1 MTHIDLSI
9 LLPSYNNVCVSLVQV
24 LQRQAD
30 ALRGKLDKP
39 FRYEIIVADDCSTD
53 AACIDANRVI
63 GDMLH
68 CRYLR
73 MKQNVGRAQIRNV
86 LISESSGD
94 YVLLIDSDLFLCDD
108 NYLYKYATSTA
119 DVVYGGTR
127 IGGEGFAMVDNEA
140 KNDEINVE
148 NIQYEGAKS
157 ENVRNEGHTENLK
170 GNLRYI
176 YEKKAEP
183 SHRAVF
189 RQLHPN
195 QEISVCNLYARRD
208 IMEAHPFDSRFK
220 AYGYEDVLFGK
231 RLAESGIE
239 VTHID
244 NPVLINEFEP
254 NSVFV
259 KKTEE
264 AILTL
269 CRFEQ
274 DLEGYSNL
282 KTKVTTLG
290 RYIPLSLFRLWHRI
304 MKNKEKRN
312 LTGSKP
318 SLLLFKLYKLGFFL
332 ENRKVKK

>member
-30 ALRGKLDKP
+30 ALSGKLDKP
-39 FRYEIIVADDCSTD
+39 FRYEIIVADDGSTD

-73 MKQNVGRAQIRNV
+73 MEQNVGRAQIRNV
-86 LISESSGD
+86 LISESRGD

-108 NYLYKYATSTA
+108 NYIHKYATSTA

-140 KNDEINVE
+140 N
-148 NIQYEGAKS
+148 
-157 ENVRNEGHTENLK
+157 TENLK

-183 SHRAVF
+183 SHRAAF
-189 RQLHPN
+189 RQLRPN

-244 NPVLINEFEP
+244 NPVLINEFES

-332 ENRKVKK
+332 ENRMVKK

>member
-9 LLPSYNNVCVSLVQV
+9 LLPSYNNVCVSLVQA

-39 FRYEIIVADDCSTD
+39 FRYEIIVADDGSTD

-73 MKQNVGRAQIRNV
+73 MEHNVGRAQIRNV
-86 LISESSGD
+86 LISESCGD

-127 IGGEGFAMVDNEA
+127 IGGEGLVMVDNEA
-140 KNDEINVE
+140 N
-148 NIQYEGAKS
+148 
-157 ENVRNEGHTENLK
+157 TEHLK

-183 SHRAVF
+183 SHRAAF
-189 RQLHPN
+189 RQLRPN

-282 KTKVTTLG
+282 KTKVAALG

-312 LTGSKP
+312 LTGPKP

>member
-53 AACIDANRVI
+53 AACIDANRLI

-73 MKQNVGRAQIRNV
+73 MEQNVGRAQIRNV
-86 LISESSGD
+86 LISESRGD

-108 NYLYKYATSTA
+108 NYLYKYATLTA

-127 IGGEGFAMVDNEA
+127 IGGKGFAMVDDEA
-140 KNDEINVE
+140 N
-148 NIQYEGAKS
+148 
-157 ENVRNEGHTENLK
+157 TENLK

-189 RQLHPN
+189 RQLRPN

-282 KTKVTTLG
+282 KTKVTSLG

>member
-73 MKQNVGRAQIRNV
+73 MEQNVGRAQIRNV
-86 LISESSGD
+86 LISESRGD

-127 IGGEGFAMVDNEA
+127 IGGQGFAMVDNEA
-140 KNDEINVE
+140 NT
-148 NIQYEGAKS
+148 A
-157 ENVRNEGHTENLK
+157 NLK

-183 SHRAVF
+183 SHRAAF
-189 RQLHPN
+189 RQLRPN

-332 ENRKVKK
+332 ENRMVKK

>member
-39 FRYEIIVADDCSTD
+39 FRYEIIVADDGSTD

-73 MKQNVGRAQIRNV
+73 MEQNVGRAQIRNV
-86 LISESSGD
+86 LISESRGD

-127 IGGEGFAMVDNEA
+127 IGGEGLAMVDNEA
-140 KNDEINVE
+140 N
-148 NIQYEGAKS
+148 
-157 ENVRNEGHTENLK
+157 TENLK

-183 SHRAVF
+183 SHRAAF
-189 RQLHPN
+189 RQLRPN

-318 SLLLFKLYKLGFFL
+318 SLLLLKLYKLGFFL

>member
-9 LLPSYNNVCVSLVQV
+9 LLPSYNNVCVSLVQA

-30 ALRGKLDKP
+30 ALWGKLDKP
-39 FRYEIIVADDCSTD
+39 FRYEIIVADDGSTD

-127 IGGEGFAMVDNEA
+127 IGGEGLAMVDNEA
-140 KNDEINVE
+140 N
-148 NIQYEGAKS
+148 
-157 ENVRNEGHTENLK
+157 TENLK

-189 RQLHPN
+189 RQLRPN

-282 KTKVTTLG
+282 KAKVTTLG

>member
-24 LQRQAD
+24 LQCQAD

-73 MKQNVGRAQIRNV
+73 MEQNVGRAQIRNV
-86 LISESSGD
+86 LISESRGD

-140 KNDEINVE
+140 N
-148 NIQYEGAKS
+148 
-157 ENVRNEGHTENLK
+157 TENLK

-183 SHRAVF
+183 SHRAAF
-189 RQLHPN
+189 RQLRPN

>member
-39 FRYEIIVADDCSTD
+39 FRYEIIVADDGSTD

-73 MKQNVGRAQIRNV
+73 MEQNVGRAQIRNV

-140 KNDEINVE
+140 N
-148 NIQYEGAKS
+148 
-157 ENVRNEGHTENLK
+157 TENLK

-183 SHRAVF
+183 SHRAAF
-189 RQLHPN
+189 RQLRPN

-282 KTKVTTLG
+282 KTKVSTLG

>member
-30 ALRGKLDKP
+30 ALRDKLDKP
-39 FRYEIIVADDCSTD
+39 FSYEIIVADDCSTD

-63 GDMLH
+63 GDMLY

-73 MKQNVGRAQIRNV
+73 MEQNVGRAQIRNV
-86 LISESSGD
+86 LISESRGD

-140 KNDEINVE
+140 N
-148 NIQYEGAKS
+148 
-157 ENVRNEGHTENLK
+157 TENLK

-183 SHRAVF
+183 SHRAAF
-189 RQLHPN
+189 RQLRPN

-244 NPVLINEFEP
+244 NPVLINEFES

>member
-9 LLPSYNNVCVSLVQV
+9 LLPSYNNVCVSLVQA

-30 ALRGKLDKP
+30 ALRRKLDKP
-39 FRYEIIVADDCSTD
+39 FRYEIIVADDGSTD

-73 MKQNVGRAQIRNV
+73 MEHNVGRAQIRNV
-86 LISESSGD
+86 LISESCGD

-108 NYLYKYATSTA
+108 NYLYRYATSTA

-127 IGGEGFAMVDNEA
+127 IGGEGLVMVDNEA
-140 KNDEINVE
+140 N
-148 NIQYEGAKS
+148 
-157 ENVRNEGHTENLK
+157 TEHLK

-183 SHRAVF
+183 SHRAAF
-189 RQLHPN
+189 RQLRPN

-282 KTKVTTLG
+282 KTKVAALG

-304 MKNKEKRN
+304 IKNKEKRN
-312 LTGSKP
+312 LTGPKP

>member
-39 FRYEIIVADDCSTD
+39 FRYEIIVADDGSTD

-73 MKQNVGRAQIRNV
+73 MEQNVGRAQIRNV
-86 LISESSGD
+86 LISESRGD

-127 IGGEGFAMVDNEA
+127 IGGEGLAMVDNEA
-140 KNDEINVE
+140 N
-148 NIQYEGAKS
+148 
-157 ENVRNEGHTENLK
+157 TENLK

-183 SHRAVF
+183 SHQAAF
-189 RQLHPN
+189 RQLRPN

>member
-73 MKQNVGRAQIRNV
+73 MEQNVGRAQIRNV
-86 LISESSGD
+86 LISESRGD

-127 IGGEGFAMVDNEA
+127 IGGEGLAMVDDEA
-140 KNDEINVE
+140 N
-148 NIQYEGAKS
+148 
-157 ENVRNEGHTENLK
+157 TENLK

-183 SHRAVF
+183 SHRAAF
-189 RQLHPN
+189 RQLRPN

-282 KTKVTTLG
+282 KTKVTSLG

>member
-24 LQRQAD
+24 IQRQAD

-73 MKQNVGRAQIRNV
+73 MEQNVGRAQIRNV
-86 LISESSGD
+86 LISESRGD

-140 KNDEINVE
+140 N
-148 NIQYEGAKS
+148 
-157 ENVRNEGHTENLK
+157 TENLK

-183 SHRAVF
+183 SHRAAF
-189 RQLHPN
+189 RQLRPN

-244 NPVLINEFEP
+244 NPVLINEFES

-282 KTKVTTLG
+282 KTKVTSLG

>member
-1 MTHIDLSI
+1 MSHIDLSI
-9 LLPSYNNVCVSLVQV
+9 LLPSYNNVCVSLVQA

-53 AACIDANRVI
+53 AVCIDANRVI

-86 LISESSGD
+86 LISESRGD

-127 IGGEGFAMVDNEA
+127 IGGEGLAMVDNEA
-140 KNDEINVE
+140 N
-148 NIQYEGAKS
+148 
-157 ENVRNEGHTENLK
+157 TENLK

-189 RQLHPN
+189 RQLRPD

-282 KTKVTTLG
+282 KTKVTTLS

-312 LTGSKP
+312 LTGPKP

>member
-39 FRYEIIVADDCSTD
+39 FRYEIIVADDGSTD

-73 MKQNVGRAQIRNV
+73 MEQNVGRAQIRNV
-86 LISESSGD
+86 LISESRGD

-140 KNDEINVE
+140 N
-148 NIQYEGAKS
+148 
-157 ENVRNEGHTENLK
+157 TENLK

-183 SHRAVF
+183 SHRAAF
-189 RQLHPN
+189 RQLRPN

-244 NPVLINEFEP
+244 NPVLINEFES

-332 ENRKVKK
+332 ENRMVKK

>member
-30 ALRGKLDKP
+30 ALRGRLGKP
-39 FRYEIIVADDCSTD
+39 FRYEIIVADDGSTD

-73 MKQNVGRAQIRNV
+73 MEQNVGRAQIRNV
-86 LISESSGD
+86 LISESRGD

-127 IGGEGFAMVDNEA
+127 IGGEGLAMVDNEA
-140 KNDEINVE
+140 N
-148 NIQYEGAKS
+148 
-157 ENVRNEGHTENLK
+157 TENLK

-183 SHRAVF
+183 SHRAAF
-189 RQLHPN
+189 RQLRPN

-244 NPVLINEFEP
+244 NPVLINEFES

-282 KTKVTTLG
+282 KTKVSTLG

>member
-73 MKQNVGRAQIRNV
+73 MEQNVGRAQIRNV
-86 LISESSGD
+86 LISESRGD
-94 YVLLIDSDLFLCDD
+94 YVLLVDSDLFLCDD

-127 IGGEGFAMVDNEA
+127 IGGKGFAMVDDEA
-140 KNDEINVE
+140 N
-148 NIQYEGAKS
+148 
-157 ENVRNEGHTENLK
+157 TENLK

-183 SHRAVF
+183 SHRATF
-189 RQLHPN
+189 RQLRPN

-244 NPVLINEFEP
+244 NPVLINEFES

>member
-73 MKQNVGRAQIRNV
+73 MEQNVGRAQIRNV
-86 LISESSGD
+86 LISESRGD
-94 YVLLIDSDLFLCDD
+94 YVLLLDSDLFLCDD

-140 KNDEINVE
+140 N
-148 NIQYEGAKS
+148 
-157 ENVRNEGHTENLK
+157 TENLK

-183 SHRAVF
+183 SHRAAF
-189 RQLHPN
+189 RQLRPN

-244 NPVLINEFEP
+244 NPVLINEFES

-332 ENRKVKK
+332 ENRMVKK

>member
-73 MKQNVGRAQIRNV
+73 MEQNVGRAQIRNV
-86 LISESSGD
+86 LISESRGD

-140 KNDEINVE
+140 N
-148 NIQYEGAKS
+148 
-157 ENVRNEGHTENLK
+157 TENLK

-183 SHRAVF
+183 SHRAAF
-189 RQLHPN
+189 RQLRPN

-312 LTGSKP
+312 LTGPKP

>member
-9 LLPSYNNVCVSLVQV
+9 LLPSYNNVCVPLVQA

-39 FRYEIIVADDCSTD
+39 FRYEIIVADDGSTD
-53 AACIDANRVI
+53 AACIDTNRVI

-127 IGGEGFAMVDNEA
+127 IGGEGLAMVDNEA
-140 KNDEINVE
+140 N
-148 NIQYEGAKS
+148 
-157 ENVRNEGHTENLK
+157 TENLK

-189 RQLHPN
+189 RQLRPN

-312 LTGSKP
+312 LTGPKP

>member
-9 LLPSYNNVCVSLVQV
+9 LLPSYNNVCVSLVQA

-30 ALRGKLDKP
+30 ALWGKLDKP
-39 FRYEIIVADDCSTD
+39 FRYEIIVADDGSTD

-73 MKQNVGRAQIRNV
+73 MEQNVGRAQIRNV
-86 LISESSGD
+86 LISESRGD

-119 DVVYGGTR
+119 DVVYGGTC
-127 IGGEGFAMVDNEA
+127 IGGEGLAMVDNEA
-140 KNDEINVE
+140 N
-148 NIQYEGAKS
+148 
-157 ENVRNEGHTENLK
+157 TENLK

-189 RQLHPN
+189 RQLRPN

-282 KTKVTTLG
+282 KTKVSTLG

>member
-39 FRYEIIVADDCSTD
+39 FRYEIIVADDGSTD

-73 MKQNVGRAQIRNV
+73 MEQNVGRAQIRNV
-86 LISESSGD
+86 LISESRGD

-140 KNDEINVE
+140 N
-148 NIQYEGAKS
+148 
-157 ENVRNEGHTENLK
+157 TENLK

-183 SHRAVF
+183 SHRAAF
-189 RQLHPN
+189 RQLRPN

-282 KTKVTTLG
+282 KTKVSTLG

-332 ENRKVKK
+332 ENRMVKK

>member
-73 MKQNVGRAQIRNV
+73 MEQNVGRAQIRNV
-86 LISESSGD
+86 LISESRGD
-94 YVLLIDSDLFLCDD
+94 YVLLIDSDIFLCDD

-127 IGGEGFAMVDNEA
+127 IGGEGLAMVDNEA
-140 KNDEINVE
+140 N
-148 NIQYEGAKS
+148 
-157 ENVRNEGHTENLK
+157 TENLK

-189 RQLHPN
+189 RQLRPN

-282 KTKVTTLG
+282 KTKVSTLG

>member
-9 LLPSYNNVCVSLVQV
+9 LLPSYNNVCVSLVQA

-30 ALRGKLDKP
+30 ALRGKLDKT
-39 FRYEIIVADDCSTD
+39 FRYKIIVADDCSTD
-53 AACIDANRVI
+53 AVCIDANRVI

-86 LISESSGD
+86 LISESRGD

-127 IGGEGFAMVDNEA
+127 IGGEGLAMVDNEA
-140 KNDEINVE
+140 N
-148 NIQYEGAKS
+148 
-157 ENVRNEGHTENLK
+157 TENLK

-183 SHRAVF
+183 SHRAAF
-189 RQLHPN
+189 RQLRPN

>member
-9 LLPSYNNVCVSLVQV
+9 LLPSYNNVCVSLVQA

-39 FRYEIIVADDCSTD
+39 FRYEIIVADDGSTD

-73 MKQNVGRAQIRNV
+73 MEQNVGRAQIRNV
-86 LISESSGD
+86 LISESRGD

-108 NYLYKYATSTA
+108 NYLYRYATSTA

-127 IGGEGFAMVDNEA
+127 IGGEGLVMVDNEA
-140 KNDEINVE
+140 N
-148 NIQYEGAKS
+148 
-157 ENVRNEGHTENLK
+157 TEHLK

-189 RQLHPN
+189 RQLRPN

-282 KTKVTTLG
+282 KTKVAALG
-290 RYIPLSLFRLWHRI
+290 RYIPLSLFQLWHRI

-332 ENRKVKK
+332 ENRKAKK

>member
-73 MKQNVGRAQIRNV
+73 MEQNVGRAQIRNV
-86 LISESSGD
+86 LISESRGD

-140 KNDEINVE
+140 N
-148 NIQYEGAKS
+148 
-157 ENVRNEGHTENLK
+157 TENLK

-183 SHRAVF
+183 SHRAAF
-189 RQLHPN
+189 RQLRPN

-244 NPVLINEFEP
+244 NPVLINEFES

-332 ENRKVKK
+332 ENRMVKK

>member
-1 MTHIDLSI
+1 MTHIDMSI

-39 FRYEIIVADDCSTD
+39 FRYEIIVADDGSTD

-73 MKQNVGRAQIRNV
+73 MEQNVGRAQIRNV
-86 LISESSGD
+86 LISESRGD

-140 KNDEINVE
+140 N
-148 NIQYEGAKS
+148 
-157 ENVRNEGHTENLK
+157 TENLK

-183 SHRAVF
+183 SHRAAF
-189 RQLHPN
+189 RQLRPN

-244 NPVLINEFEP
+244 NPVLINEFES

>member
-86 LISESSGD
+86 LISESRGD

-140 KNDEINVE
+140 N
-148 NIQYEGAKS
+148 
-157 ENVRNEGHTENLK
+157 TEHLK

-176 YEKKAEP
+176 YEKKAEL
-183 SHRAVF
+183 SHWAAF
-189 RQLHPN
+189 RQLRPN

-208 IMEAHPFDSRFK
+208 IMKAHPFDSRFK

>member
-9 LLPSYNNVCVSLVQV
+9 LLPSYNNVCVSLVQA

-30 ALRGKLDKP
+30 ALWGKLDKP
-39 FRYEIIVADDCSTD
+39 FRYEIIVADDGSTD

-73 MKQNVGRAQIRNV
+73 MEQNVGRAQIRNV
-86 LISESSGD
+86 LISESRGD

-127 IGGEGFAMVDNEA
+127 IGGEGLAMVDNEA
-140 KNDEINVE
+140 N
-148 NIQYEGAKS
+148 
-157 ENVRNEGHTENLK
+157 TENLK

-183 SHRAVF
+183 SHRAAF
-189 RQLHPN
+189 RQLRPN

>member
-73 MKQNVGRAQIRNV
+73 MEQNVGRAQIRNV
-86 LISESSGD
+86 LISESRGD

-140 KNDEINVE
+140 N
-148 NIQYEGAKS
+148 
-157 ENVRNEGHTENLK
+157 TEHLK

-189 RQLHPN
+189 RQLRPN

-282 KTKVTTLG
+282 KTKVSTLG

-332 ENRKVKK
+332 ENRKVQK

>member
-9 LLPSYNNVCVSLVQV
+9 LLPSYNNVCVSLVQA

-30 ALRGKLDKP
+30 ALRGKLDKT
-39 FRYEIIVADDCSTD
+39 FRYEIIVADDGSTD

-73 MKQNVGRAQIRNV
+73 MEHNVGRAQIRNV
-86 LISESSGD
+86 LISESCGD

-108 NYLYKYATSTA
+108 NYLYRYATSTA

-127 IGGEGFAMVDNEA
+127 IGGEGLVMVDNEA
-140 KNDEINVE
+140 N
-148 NIQYEGAKS
+148 
-157 ENVRNEGHTENLK
+157 TEYLK

-189 RQLHPN
+189 RQLRPN

-282 KTKVTTLG
+282 KTKVAALG

-312 LTGSKP
+312 LTGPKP

-332 ENRKVKK
+332 ENRKAKK

>member
-9 LLPSYNNVCVSLVQV
+9 LLPSYNNVCVSLVQA
-24 LQRQAD
+24 LHRQAD
-30 ALRGKLDKP
+30 ALWGKLDKP
-39 FRYEIIVADDCSTD
+39 FRYEIIVADDGSTD

-73 MKQNVGRAQIRNV
+73 MEQNVGRAQIRNV
-86 LISESSGD
+86 LISESRGD

-127 IGGEGFAMVDNEA
+127 IGGEGLAMVDNEA
-140 KNDEINVE
+140 N
-148 NIQYEGAKS
+148 
-157 ENVRNEGHTENLK
+157 TENLK

-189 RQLHPN
+189 RQLRPN

>member
-73 MKQNVGRAQIRNV
+73 MEQNVGRAQIRNV
-86 LISESSGD
+86 LISESRGD

-127 IGGEGFAMVDNEA
+127 IGGEGLAMVDNEA
-140 KNDEINVE
+140 N
-148 NIQYEGAKS
+148 
-157 ENVRNEGHTENLK
+157 TENLK

-183 SHRAVF
+183 SHQAVF
-189 RQLHPN
+189 RQLRPN

-208 IMEAHPFDSRFK
+208 IMKAHPFDSRFK

-269 CRFEQ
+269 WRFEQ

-312 LTGSKP
+312 LTGPKP

>member
-9 LLPSYNNVCVSLVQV
+9 LLPSYNNVCVSLVQA

-73 MKQNVGRAQIRNV
+73 MEQNVGRAQIRNV

-140 KNDEINVE
+140 N
-148 NIQYEGAKS
+148 
-157 ENVRNEGHTENLK
+157 TEHLK

-189 RQLHPN
+189 RQLRPN

-304 MKNKEKRN
+304 MKNKEKCN
-312 LTGSKP
+312 LTGAKP

>member
-9 LLPSYNNVCVSLVQV
+9 LLPSYNNVCVSLVQA

-39 FRYEIIVADDCSTD
+39 FRYEIIVADDGSTD

-73 MKQNVGRAQIRNV
+73 MEQNVGRAQIRNV
-86 LISESSGD
+86 LISESRGD

-140 KNDEINVE
+140 N
-148 NIQYEGAKS
+148 
-157 ENVRNEGHTENLK
+157 TEHLK

-189 RQLHPN
+189 RQLRPN

-312 LTGSKP
+312 LTGAKP

>member
-9 LLPSYNNVCVSLVQV
+9 LLPSYNNVCVSLVQA

-39 FRYEIIVADDCSTD
+39 FRYEIIVADDGSTD

-73 MKQNVGRAQIRNV
+73 MEQNVGRAQIRNV
-86 LISESSGD
+86 LISESRGD

-127 IGGEGFAMVDNEA
+127 IGGEGLAMVDNEA
-140 KNDEINVE
+140 N
-148 NIQYEGAKS
+148 
-157 ENVRNEGHTENLK
+157 TENLK

-189 RQLHPN
+189 RQLRPN

-244 NPVLINEFEP
+244 NLVLINEFEP

>member
-9 LLPSYNNVCVSLVQV
+9 LLPSYNNVCVSLVQA

-73 MKQNVGRAQIRNV
+73 MEQNVGRAQIRNV
-86 LISESSGD
+86 LISESRGD

-127 IGGEGFAMVDNEA
+127 IGGEGLAMVDNEA
-140 KNDEINVE
+140 N
-148 NIQYEGAKS
+148 
-157 ENVRNEGHTENLK
+157 TENLK

-189 RQLHPN
+189 RQLRPN

-304 MKNKEKRN
+304 MKNKEMRN

>member
-9 LLPSYNNVCVSLVQV
+9 LLPSYNNVCVSLVQA

-30 ALRGKLDKP
+30 ALWGKLDKP
-39 FRYEIIVADDCSTD
+39 FRYEIIVADDGSTD

-73 MKQNVGRAQIRNV
+73 MEQNVGRAQIRNV

-140 KNDEINVE
+140 N
-148 NIQYEGAKS
+148 
-157 ENVRNEGHTENLK
+157 TENLK

-189 RQLHPN
+189 RQLRPN

-312 LTGSKP
+312 LTGPKP

>member
-73 MKQNVGRAQIRNV
+73 MEQNVGRAQIRNV
-86 LISESSGD
+86 LISESRGD

-108 NYLYKYATSTA
+108 NYLYKYATLTA

-127 IGGEGFAMVDNEA
+127 IGGKGFAMVDDEA
-140 KNDEINVE
+140 N
-148 NIQYEGAKS
+148 
-157 ENVRNEGHTENLK
+157 TENLK

-183 SHRAVF
+183 SHRAAF
-189 RQLHPN
+189 RQLRPN

-244 NPVLINEFEP
+244 NPVLINEFES

-282 KTKVTTLG
+282 KTKVTSLG